1 LNEPFFV
8 DTAALREH
16 LDVIREKQR
25 NARILADQLNQV
37 RSRIQP
43 ELYAFCSSLLRY
55 TEELLRYFDEQE
67 NLILEMSA
75 RYDAVSYAVGDKLET
90 AGEMVDYLS

>member
-1 LNEPFFV
+1 MV

-25 NARILADQLNQV
+25 NAGRLLDQLKQAMTGL
-37 RSRIQP
+37 QP
-43 ELYAFCSSLLRY
+43 ELRSACESLMRY
-55 TEELLRYFDEQE
+55 TEDMLHYFTEQE

-75 RYDAVSYAVGDKLET
+75 RYDAVTYTVGDQLDT
-90 AGEMVDYLS
+90 AAAMAEHLF